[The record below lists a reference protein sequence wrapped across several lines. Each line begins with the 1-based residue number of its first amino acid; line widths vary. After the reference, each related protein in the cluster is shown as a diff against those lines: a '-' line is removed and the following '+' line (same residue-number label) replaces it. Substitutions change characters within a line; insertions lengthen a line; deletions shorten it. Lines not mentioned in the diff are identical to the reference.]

1 MLFQKLRISL
11 RPVSF
16 CASRTADST
25 ASEPEEVRWM
35 AANRAVCC
43 FIEQRKKLLLGWK
56 ARIFGCG
63 DGMKRIGERPDE
75 RFVFLPEH
83 DAHLVE
89 VHKLAAI
96 CSKI

>member
-16 CASRTADST
+16 CASRFRAGGGQMDG
-25 ASEPEEVRWM
+25 SE
-35 AANRAVCC
+35 RAVCC